1 MARLFTAVELEPEI
15 RDRIADVQSR
25 LAKTLDSGRT
35 GLRLVRPAQ
44 LHLTL
49 VFLGEVEESRVPA
62 VVAAMSEDLPLA
74 PFDIEFA
81 SVGVFPPR
89 GPARVL
95 WVGVRRGAAELT
107 GLFDVVSDRLTGVGV
122 PRETR
127 PFSPHLTLGRWRD
140 RGAKLR
146 TSALPDVDT
155 VGVQTVSAVTLFH
168 SRLRPQGPDHSVLAH
183 AQLTGS
189 TGTLN

>member
-25 LAKTLDSGRT
+25 MARSLDTGRT

-49 VFLGEVEESRVPA
+49 VFLGEIEDSRVPA
-62 VVAAMSEDLPLA
+62 VVAAMSDDLPVA
-74 PFDIEFA
+74 TFDIEFSTA
-81 SVGVFPPR
+81 GVFPPR

-95 WVGVRRGAAELT
+95 WIGVRRGARELT
-107 GLFDVVSDRLTGVGV
+107 RLFDAVSDRLTSVGL

-127 PFSPHLTLGRWRD
+127 PFAPHLTLGRWRD

-146 TSALPDVDT
+146 PSVLPDIGT
-155 VGVQTVSAVTLFH
+155 VGVQTVSSVTLFR
-168 SRLRPQGPDHSVLAH
+168 SRLLPEGPEHSVLAH
-183 AQLTGS
+183 APLRG
-189 TGTLN
+189 